1 MRRAVRTV
9 ASGVAKR
16 SDMDE
21 GVENDFSVPPGQ
33 LDGTLDEFTL
43 QFGCLGACMQG
54 PFLVCGRMQF
64 WGPLSN

>member
-21 GVENDFSVPPGQ
+21 GVENDFSVPLANWTEPLMSSRYSLGVRAHACRA
-33 LDGTLDEFTL
+33 LFWFADECN
-43 QFGCLGACMQG
+43 FGAH
-54 PFLVCGRMQF
+54 
-64 WGPLSN
+64 